1 MRATGDD
8 VDHWQRQDRG
18 RVLRRRGPVPG
29 LPGSRRSRPAR
40 SLLRQLYARSQAEL
54 RAAAWHRSRPSV
66 RRSSTVSWATPI
78 PRPPTATQTDA
89 GRPGTTGKP
98 RVRYGEQIWHGRIH
112 TLSSLSGFVR
122 HTQVFL
128 DRIALCHPEPLGS
141 TAAPRSGFRAV
152 NQFEPVRLLKQST
165 SPDRESRCPVLAGGR
180 RSRDHVVA

>member
-1 MRATGDD
+1 
-8 VDHWQRQDRG
+8 
-18 RVLRRRGPVPG
+18 
-29 LPGSRRSRPAR
+29 
-40 SLLRQLYARSQAEL
+40 
-54 RAAAWHRSRPSV
+54 
-66 RRSSTVSWATPI
+66 VSWATPI

-128 DRIALCHPEPLGS
+128 DRIALCHPEALGS
-141 TAAPRSGFRAV
+141 TAAPRSGLRAV
-152 NQFEPVRLLKQST
+152 NQLEPVRLLKQST

-180 RSRDHVVA
+180 RSRDHVVAIVQAIGYVTVMILCGPSGLKTSAEQRFLTRSVDGQMSSATK

>member
-1 MRATGDD
+1 M
-8 VDHWQRQDRG
+8 
-18 RVLRRRGPVPG
+18 
-29 LPGSRRSRPAR
+29 
-40 SLLRQLYARSQAEL
+40 
-54 RAAAWHRSRPSV
+54 
-66 RRSSTVSWATPI
+66 SWATPI

-112 TLSSLSGFVR
+112 TVSSLSGFVR

-152 NQFEPVRLLKQST
+152 NQFEPVTLLKQYQ
-165 SPDRESRCPVLAGGR
+165 RIRQYVEFAGVFSAGVDAVHDLFQLR
-180 RSRDHVVA
+180 